1 MTSSLKLYVMVML
14 HKCRLTEMYLRWM
27 KAKLAVVH
35 CVFVGDVSRT
45 KIMEDV
51 LHWECIV

>member
-14 HKCRLTEMYLRWM
+14 RECRLTEMYLRWM
-27 KAKLAVVH
+27 KAKSAMVH
-35 CVFVGDVSRT
+35 CIFVGDVSRASCT

-51 LHWECIV
+51 LH